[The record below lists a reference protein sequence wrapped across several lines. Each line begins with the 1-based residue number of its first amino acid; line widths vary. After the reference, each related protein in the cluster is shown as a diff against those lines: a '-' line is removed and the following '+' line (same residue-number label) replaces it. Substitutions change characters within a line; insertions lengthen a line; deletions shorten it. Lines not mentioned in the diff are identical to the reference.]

1 VHAFKQLVL
10 KNTDLMA
17 VSGDLLFL
25 FVFTAI
31 AMTLATVLFRRTL

>member
-1 VHAFKQLVL
+1 M
-10 KNTDLMA
+10 T

-31 AMTLATVLFRRTL
+31 AMSLATVLFRRTL